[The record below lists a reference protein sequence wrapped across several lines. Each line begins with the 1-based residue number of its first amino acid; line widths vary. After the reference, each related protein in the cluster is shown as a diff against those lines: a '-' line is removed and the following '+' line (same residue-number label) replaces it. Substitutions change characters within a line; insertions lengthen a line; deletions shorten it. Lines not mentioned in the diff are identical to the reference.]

1 MAKEN
6 RSDTQRFARLFRD
19 DPEHPNPLLSP
30 PALFSFLAV
39 IGSLALVFGVLDISN
54 KFRAPFQRNSAVTI
68 NSSGVQELSALKQ
81 KDTDG
86 DGLSDFDELY
96 PENGGTSTSPYLK
109 DSDSDGFDDAQE
121 INTGND
127 PNCPRG
133 QNCTNLGLGTNESP
147 TTNQPVNAGV
157 NGSTGSTLDAATL
170 RETLKNA
177 GAPASVIDSTDDAT
191 LLKLYQ
197 DVVAESSG
205 TTNSNGGALNT
216 NALSGG
222 AITLDVLNNLSI
234 QEIRDLLISNGVDEQ
249 TINSLSDSEL
259 RAIFQEAVQQQ
270 TDSNTNSSNT
280 NG

>member
-1 MAKEN
+1 LAKEN
-6 RSDTQRFARLFRD
+6 RSDTQRFARFFRD

-54 KFRAPFQRNSAVTI
+54 TLRAPFQRNSAVTI

-86 DGLSDFDELY
+86 DGLNDYDELY
-96 PENGGTSTSPYLK
+96 VHNTSPYLK

-121 INTGND
+121 LNTGND

-133 QNCTNLGLGTNESP
+133 QNCTNLGLNTNATP
-147 TTNQPVNAGV
+147 TTNQPTNAGV
-157 NGSTGSTLDAATL
+157 NGSVGSTLDAATL

-205 TTNSNGGALNT
+205 TTNVNGDALNT

-249 TINSLSDSEL
+249 TINSLSDTEL

-270 TDSNTNSSNT
+270 NDTDSSNT